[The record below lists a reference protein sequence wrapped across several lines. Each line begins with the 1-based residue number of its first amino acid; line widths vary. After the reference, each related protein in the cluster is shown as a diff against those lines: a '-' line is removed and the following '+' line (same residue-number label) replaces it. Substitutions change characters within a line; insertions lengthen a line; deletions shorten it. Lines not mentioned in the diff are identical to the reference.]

1 MLIVDGNKH
10 EVFEVD
16 DDCVW
21 ASGRNPCVNLSFAEF
36 EKLTFNP
43 AGPMRA
49 GLFANI
55 LQHRHSIV
63 AVKLHSS
70 GFAWGARLSV
80 RHDGELVN
88 VPRMEFGGDLLVLWP
103 VATSIHAFFELKEAK
118 RREGAGTEA
127 DEPFPPK
134 PSVSVVPHE
143 GALGHQDVAAARKLA
158 THELTVG
165 QRIFLACL
173 PPASTA
179 FQTRQ
184 KKDKWV
190 AAMEQRDEREYQQL
204 PSARSS
210 RKRSRRERCWWAKTA
225 DAPVSS
231 SRRGA
236 PVALDLP
243 DEVVMH
249 VVAMRL
255 CEEMA
260 TSESIRRAVRTLLC
274 ASKQFQRATRQVMS
288 SMQMRLRMACASLCD
303 ARSTVPIA
311 HVRLLLQGSG
321 LPIRAALRLRGPWH
335 EYVRARRA
343 HEAGTGQVGVFPCA
357 AMHCAQL
364 LFDAAPL

>member
-1 MLIVDGNKH
+1 MLVVDGNQH

-21 ASGRNPCVNLSFAEF
+21 ASGRNPCVNISFAEF

-43 AGPMRA
+43 PGPMHA

-55 LQHRHSIV
+55 LQHRHAIV

-80 RHDGELVN
+80 RHDGELTN
-88 VPRMEFGGDLLVLWP
+88 VPCMEFGGDLLVLWP

-118 RREGAGTEA
+118 RREVWAGTET
-127 DEPFPPK
+127 DDPFPPK

-143 GALGHQDVAAARKLA
+143 GVLGHQDVPAARKLA

-173 PPASTA
+173 PPAGTA
-179 FQTRQ
+179 FQTRH

-190 AAMEQRDEREYQQL
+190 AAMEQKDEREYQQL

-210 RKRSRRERCWWAKTA
+210 RKRSRRSRCWWAATA

-231 SRRGA
+231 RRA
-236 PVALDLP
+236 PIEFDLP

-260 TSESIRRAVRTLLC
+260 TSESIREAVATLLR
-274 ASKQFQRATRQVMS
+274 ASRQFQRATRQVMA
-288 SMQMRLRMACASLCD
+288 SMQMRVRLACASLCD

-311 HVRLLLQGSG
+311 RVRLLLQGSG
-321 LPIRAALRLRGPWH
+321 LPIRAALSLHGPWY

-343 HEAGTGQVGVFPCA
+343 HEARTGRVGVFPRA
-357 AMHCAQL
+357 RLLSAQL